1 MFKRLKETPV
11 GWETDNKERKSYYIY
26 FAGQNMIYTLVST
39 FLVTYLMFQGVN
51 LAKAGTIMLLV
62 KVWDAVNDAIF
73 GVIFDSVKFKSG
85 KKYIPWLKI
94 STVLIPLSTL
104 LLFFIPKSSGET
116 LKLVWFAVAYICWD
130 TAYTLCDVPIYGVI
144 TSMTKNMDERNS
156 MLSYKSI
163 WGGVGTAV
171 TTLVAS
177 VLVSEKIN
185 SNYTVVAIITSVF
198 ALVTMIPV
206 LFNIKE
212 RFNSVDEETFTIKK
226 MFRYLFKNKY
236 LLIYYIGFF
245 FYSAFNVSASFNLF
259 VSYYIFN
266 NELFALVV
274 SAIGVAPQ
282 LIFSLLIPKMLKKFD
297 KTKLMMLCNI
307 LIIVLSVVIWLIGKQ
322 HIAIYIVLSTLRA
335 IPMGIYGVLMFMF
348 TPDCAEYGKYTSGIE
363 ANGITF
369 AIQTFMVKLTAAISG
384 ALGMFLLGLK
394 STGWVSVEVENFQ
407 ELSTSGITQSEHALD
422 VLWFVYVMVPAI
434 GGLIA
439 VAIWKFYKLNDKD
452 VQIMSDCNANKI
464 SREEAEKL
472 LSRKY

>member
-1 MFKRLKETPV
+1 MFKKLTETPL
-11 GWETDNKERKSYYIY
+11 GWETSSPERKSYYIY
-26 FAGQNMIYTLVST
+26 FVGQNMIYTLVST

-62 KVWDAVNDAIF
+62 KVWDAINDAIF
-73 GVIFDSVKFKSG
+73 GVIFDSVKFRSG
-85 KKYIPWLKI
+85 KKYLPWLKI
-94 STVLIPLSTL
+94 STVFIPLSTI
-104 LLFFIPKSSGET
+104 LLFIIPKSSGET

-144 TSMTKNMDERNS
+144 TSMTKNMDERNC

-171 TTLVAS
+171 ATLIAN
-177 VLVSEKIN
+177 VLVSQQIN
-185 SNYTVVAIITSVF
+185 SNYSVVAVVIAIGAT
-198 ALVTMIPV
+198 VTMIPV

-212 RFNSVDEETFTIKK
+212 RFTAVDEETFTIRS
-226 MFRYLFKNKY
+226 MFRYLVKNKY
-236 LLIYYIGFF
+236 LFIYYIGYF

-274 SAIGVAPQ
+274 GAIGVVPQ
-282 LIFSLLIPKMLKKFD
+282 LIFSLLIPRMLKKID
-297 KTKLMMLCNI
+297 KTKLMVLCNI
-307 LIIVLSVVIWLIGKQ
+307 LNVALSFIIWIVGRQNIY
-322 HIAIYIVLSTLRA
+322 IYIVLSTLRA

-394 STGWVSVEVENFQ
+394 STGWKSVEVENFQ
-407 ELSTSGITQSEHALD
+407 ELSTSGVIQSPHALD
-422 VLWFVYVMVPAI
+422 VLWFVYVMIPAI
-434 GGLIA
+434 GCLAGLI
-439 VAIWKFYKLNDKD
+439 IWKFYKLNDKD
-452 VQIMSDCNANKI
+452 VQIMADCNAKKI
-464 SREEAEKL
+464 TREEAEAL

>member
-1 MFKRLKETPV
+1 MFKKLKETPI

-104 LLFFIPKSSGET
+104 FLFFIPKSSGET

-144 TSMTKNMDERNS
+144 TSMTKNMDERNC

-177 VLVSEKIN
+177 VLVSEKVN

-212 RFNSVDEETFTIKK
+212 RFNAVDEEAFTIKK
-226 MFRYLFKNKY
+226 MFKYLFKNKY

-307 LIIVLSVVIWLIGKQ
+307 LIIVLSVVIWLIGKE

-407 ELSTSGITQSEHALD
+407 ELSTSGITQTEHALD

-472 LSRKY
+472 LSKKY

>member
-1 MFKRLKETPV
+1 MFKKLNETPL

-62 KVWDAVNDAIF
+62 KIWDAINDAVF

-85 KKYIPWLKI
+85 KKYLPWLKI
-94 STVLIPLSTL
+94 STVLIPVSTL
-104 LLFFIPKSSGET
+104 LLFIIPKNSGET
-116 LKLVWFAVAYICWD
+116 LKLVWFAVAYIFWD

-171 TTLVAS
+171 TTLAAS
-177 VLVSEKIN
+177 VLVSEKVN
-185 SNYTVVAIITSVF
+185 SNYSVVAIITCVF
-198 ALVTMIPV
+198 AVVTMVPV

-212 RFNSVDEETFTIKK
+212 RFNAVDEETFTIRK
-226 MFRYLFKNKY
+226 MFEYLFKNKY

-245 FYSAFNVSASFNLF
+245 FYSAFNVSAAFNLF

-274 SAIGVAPQ
+274 GAIGVAPQ
-282 LIFSLLIPKMLKKFD
+282 LIFSLLVPRILKKID

-307 LIIVLSVVIWLIGKQ
+307 ANVVLSIVIWLFGKQ
-322 HIAIYIVLSTLRA
+322 NIVIYIILSTLRA
-335 IPMGIYGVLMFMF
+335 IPMGVYGVLMFMF

-394 STGWVSVEVENFQ
+394 SVGWISVEVENFQ

-422 VLWFVYVMVPAI
+422 VLWFIYVMVPAI
-434 GGLIA
+434 GCIVGL
-439 VAIWKFYKLNDKD
+439 VIWKFYKLNDKD
-452 VQIMSDCNANKI
+452 VQIMADCNAGKI
-464 SREEAEKL
+464 EREDAEKL